1 MFLNERLI
9 RKSLKWLKS
18 EYWNAFNLILAIFS
32 KPTIKSPIDFSG
44 EYSFHLREYK
54 IPRKKNNVEKKLI
67 CSSYLSGKQSHKNI
81 NKTERKYHYR
91 NVTKFTMFDR
101 KNKIRKS
108 TGFMIKRKVRRI
120 SLKRKSDL

>member
-67 CSSYLSGKQSHKNI
+67 CSSYLSSKQNHKNI
-81 NKTERKYHYR
+81 NKTETKYHCR

>member
-9 RKSLKWLKS
+9 RKSLKWLKP
-18 EYWNAFNLILAIFS
+18 EYWNVFNLFLAIFS
-32 KPTIKSPIDFSG
+32 KPTITSPIDFSG
-44 EYSFHLREYK
+44 EFFFHLREYK